1 MDFLAW
7 ELLKII
13 FQSNQFRT
21 ENLVLYSESHKNT
34 EKKSK
39 FLFFSLFTENS

>member
-1 MDFLAW
+1 MGII
-7 ELLKII
+7 KII

-21 ENLVLYSESHKNT
+21 ENLVLHSESHKNT

-39 FLFFSLFTENS
+39 FLIHRKQLILAAKFA